1 MIRPV
6 CEESLGVKREEIGI
20 FAADRA
26 QLYFKGIWHEVAFDY
41 LERLMHMGTDLL
53 IIEKEGVAQV
63 LTPFADK
70 KGIALLNT
78 RGFLTEYTSKL
89 SELSANHSCN
99 VAILSDFDVSGM
111 YLAEKAP
118 KVGSERF
125 WKFVEHRLDERFPT
139 RNYNRALEIPEFV
152 YPDILRDILEKLE
165 KRLKASIAA
174 ERQKIINELSN
185 VSGFCHNLRQK
196 EEEIGSRL
204 RHKIADD
211 EIIKPLI
218 EKMKKFLT
226 NME

>member
-1 MIRPV
+1 
-6 CEESLGVKREEIGI
+6 
-20 FAADRA
+20 
-26 QLYFKGIWHEVAFDY
+26 
-41 LERLMHMGTDLL
+41 
-53 IIEKEGVAQV
+53 
-63 LTPFADK
+63 
-70 KGIALLNT
+70 
-78 RGFLTEYTSKL
+78 
-89 SELSANHSCN
+89 
-99 VAILSDFDVSGM
+99 M

-118 KVGSERF
+118 NGVYRIGIDFDTVEYFGLGVEDVAESYEANNNHLKPLLEIARSNTSLYDKLQFLKHKRIEIDSIIAKVGSERF
-125 WKFVEHRLDERFPT
+125 WKFVEHRLGERFPT

-174 ERQKIINELSN
+174 QRQKIINELPN
-185 VSGFCHNLRQK
+185 VSGSCHNLRQK

-204 RHKIADD
+204 KHKIADD